1 LGPGTDG
8 LRKAQMIREFAD
20 DIKAERIEVI
30 DVRKKT
36 SVTEY
41 LVICTGNSDTH
52 VNAIADRVEE
62 RMREAK
68 IRPLRSQT
76 GPDAQGWALFDYGD
90 VVFHAMLEEKRQ
102 FYDLE
107 TLWRTIQDDP
117 NLL

>member
-1 LGPGTDG
+1 
-8 LRKAQMIREFAD
+8 MIRQFAD

-36 SVTEY
+36 SVTDY
-41 LVICTGNSDTH
+41 LVVCTGTSETH

-62 RMREAK
+62 RMRENK
-68 IRPLRSQT
+68 IRPVRSQS
-76 GPDAQGWALFDYGD
+76 GPGSGGWVLFDFGD

-107 TLWRTIQDDP
+107 ALWRTIQDDP